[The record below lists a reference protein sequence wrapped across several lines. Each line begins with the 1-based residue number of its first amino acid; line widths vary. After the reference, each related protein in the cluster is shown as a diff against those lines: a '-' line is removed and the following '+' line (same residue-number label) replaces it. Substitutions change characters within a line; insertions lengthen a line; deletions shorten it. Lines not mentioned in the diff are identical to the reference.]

1 MKKLNEIC
9 KELDDKEMQSVLE
22 RNYNDIIIK
31 RTAFVNKFNE
41 VKNKVLPANCIM
53 LETFASAIS
62 GKKVL
67 NDTMKSDLLWLA
79 ASMATTECKEE
90 MDAVNQAAKSFFSLL
105 EVLERRFLITD
116 AEVKKIK
123 EVITEEILLTE
134 SDLGDAA

>member
-31 RTAFVNKFNE
+31 RTAFVNKFNA
-41 VKNKVLPANCIM
+41 VRKKVLPDNYTM

-67 NDTMKSDLLWLA
+67 DDTTKSDLLWLTA
-79 ASMATTECKEE
+79 RMTMPECKKE
-90 MDAVNQAAKSFFSLL
+90 MDALNQAVQSFYSLL
-105 EVLERRFLITD
+105 ELLKKRFLITD

-123 EVITEEILLTE
+123 KVVLAEILLTG
-134 SDLGDAA
+134 SDVSDAA